1 MVKRISAIIIT
12 TFLMNLLCFLYFNP
26 LHGSDLNS
34 YRLEPNTIGIQ
45 ACEGFGI
52 MYADENGFS
61 NENKP
66 IISEDYILVMGSS
79 QSKGDQLPVDKRY
92 SSLLNSYLGYQNE
105 LGVYNLAYNGGVFG
119 DIVKNFEQLVSE
131 FPNSKAVIIEVDD
144 GRLAVNEDTFRY
156 AIEKIEMTECVYGQ
170 ALGEHDAIG
179 KARLFVKKYC
189 PLLLLYVNQYTSW
202 QRMLQSTDNTNVMVP
217 LEADAVV
224 EADTDAERLQYYIAM
239 LECIK
244 EDFDN
249 EIIVV
254 YHNGF
259 SLNEDNKMDVEHSA
273 MGEDFITACEECDIV
288 VLDMTTK
295 FSEHFEETREVP
307 YGFWNTSMGTG
318 HLNKVGHKLIAE
330 QLFEY
335 LEGEGR

>member
-1 MVKRISAIIIT
+1 
-12 TFLMNLLCFLYFNP
+12 
-26 LHGSDLNS
+26 
-34 YRLEPNTIGIQ
+34 
-45 ACEGFGI
+45 
-52 MYADENGFS
+52 
-61 NENKP
+61 
-66 IISEDYILVMGSS
+66 
-79 QSKGDQLPVDKRY
+79 
-92 SSLLNSYLGYQNE
+92 
-105 LGVYNLAYNGGVFG
+105 
-119 DIVKNFEQLVSE
+119 
-131 FPNSKAVIIEVDD
+131 
-144 GRLAVNEDTFRY
+144 
-156 AIEKIEMTECVYGQ
+156 
-170 ALGEHDAIG
+170 
-179 KARLFVKKYC
+179 
-189 PLLLLYVNQYTSW
+189 LLLYVNQYTSW

-239 LECIK
+239 LKCIK